1 MLSAGE
7 IGAVFTIKND
17 ASVVLRAIASQMN
30 ALQGT
35 IDKAAASFKEFRLPP
50 GVSTAIGR
58 MDKAMSDAMLTAGKL
73 EGSLADMGVAAD
85 KGAVGAVAGFGRIDA
100 AISTTQGKLAALR
113 KEMGSVGAPHAGGGS
128 GGWPGAARGKGGSGG
143 GHGGS
148 AMHFGAHERFGPLAI
163 RAVGDSS
170 IPMAAG
176 FGALFASYEAGK
188 QAFDVAQADNNLRL
202 MGASEDAIRK
212 ANAAALGM
220 SAFGMSQTDALNAL
234 RVASV
239 PLNTG
244 GTTDTGLEAAAQ
256 VLPSLGKFD
265 QVARSLKGEGGGDA
279 SKQMFEL
286 LKADELRNKLTAAD
300 ANKFIGDY
308 AKVYV
313 GTGGKVDPNT
323 FYAGLKYA
331 KSAGMGF
338 SDDFVNRYLPGIEME
353 EGGSTAGTMLMTTE
367 SALLGRR
374 LKKPALGELKSMGIY
389 GDDDKLK
396 DAALAISNPFQ
407 WFQQDFMPAL
417 VKSGADTKGK
427 QLEVM
432 ERLFSRNAAET
443 GALLGINPGNV
454 ERTAASIGRAN
465 SLDQANASQ
474 NANDPFASLSQ
485 SIAAMKNFGAAFAG
499 PMIPN
504 VISGLSGFAGALD
517 YATHSISATHLGA
530 DGKPEMLDS
539 AKDSTWAWIKASF
552 AAPAYAAAIP
562 SNAAGRNFLGR
573 DPRSPG
579 PQSGLAYT
587 PPSAPVSVSVT
598 APLTGQANVNIAA
611 VNVKIGDQSIVAIV
625 EREIKGA
632 IAGIFHSLGASGT
645 NGDSGH
651 DGRASPSYPD
661 HFHGAH

>member
-1 MLSAGE
+1 
-7 IGAVFTIKND
+7 
-17 ASVVLRAIASQMN
+17 MN

-50 GVSTAIGR
+50 GVATSIGK
-58 MDKAMSDAMLTAGKL
+58 MEKAMSDAMLSAGKL
-73 EGSLADMGVAAD
+73 ETSMADIGVAANR
-85 KGAVGAVAGFGRIDA
+85 GAMGAVAGFGKIDA
-100 AISTTQGKLAALR
+100 SIATTQSKLAALR
-113 KEMGSVGAPHAGGGS
+113 KEMNSVGAPHPGGGGS
-128 GGWPGAARGKGGSGG
+128 GGGGWAGAARGKGGSGG

-148 AMHFGAHERFGPLAI
+148 AMHFGAHERFGPLAL
-163 RAVGDSS
+163 RAVGDTAL
-170 IPMAAG
+170 PMAAG
-176 FGALFASYEAGK
+176 FAGLFASYEAGK

-212 ANAAALGM
+212 ANASALGM
-220 SAFGMSQTDALNAL
+220 SKYGMSQTDALNAL

-244 GTTDTGLEAAAQ
+244 GTTDTGLDAAAS

-286 LKADELRNKLTAAD
+286 LKADELRNKLTATEAS
-300 ANKFIGDY
+300 KFIGDY

-323 FYAGLKYA
+323 FYSGLKYA

-353 EGGSTAGTMLMTTE
+353 EGGWTAGTMLMTSE

-465 SLDQANASQ
+465 SLDQANTNQ

-517 YATHSISATHLGA
+517 FATHSISATHLGA

-539 AKDSTWAWIKASF
+539 AKDSTWSWVKASF
-552 AAPAYAAAIP
+552 AAPAYAAALP

-573 DPRSPG
+573 DPHS
-579 PQSGLAYT
+579 PQSGTLAYT
-587 PPSAPVSVSVT
+587 PPSAPVSVNVSAPNVDVKSTTTVT
-598 APLTGQANVNIAA
+598 LDGASIAA
-611 VNVKIGDQSIVAIV
+611 AVATRV
-625 EREIKGA
+625 EKMVTGA
-632 IAGIFHSLGASGT
+632 ITSMFSSMGAAGT

-651 DGRASPSYPD
+651 DGRASPVYPD
-661 HFHGAH
+661 HMHGSP